1 MARFKL
7 TFNKQN
13 NSHLGIKIAIREW
26 VLKHVAPSG
35 VVDVY
40 GGRGV
45 MFNRV
50 WRLCAAPYR
59 TSCGDAVS
67 WLSGQGSIVENVFDV
82 DPYASPYE
90 ALEVIGGRA
99 ESDRIGIACTD
110 GTLRRVA
117 MMRTKIPRFI
127 QDKCG
132 WAERDLQLMAAIY
145 HQYPKFLRHVIGC
158 VMPGWSIERL
168 IVQYGSGTWRQ
179 ATVYFAAILKK
190 RPAAQNG
197 ATGSCD

>member
-1 MARFKL
+1 MAKFKL
-7 TFNKQN
+7 NFEKQN

-26 VLKHVAPSG
+26 VLKHVTPTG
-35 VVDVY
+35 IIDVY
-40 GGRGV
+40 GGHGV

-59 TSCGDAVS
+59 TSCGDAVE
-67 WLSGQGSIVENVFDV
+67 WLSNQRRFAENVFDV

-90 ALEVIGGRA
+90 AMEAIGRRA
-99 ESDRIGIACTD
+99 ESGRIGVACTD

-127 QDKCG
+127 QDRCG
-132 WAERDLQLMAAIY
+132 WVERDLQLMAGIY

-158 VMPGWSIERL
+158 VMPCWSVERL
-168 IVQYGSGTWRQ
+168 VVQYGIGTWRQ
-179 ATVYFAAILKK
+179 ATVYFAAILAK
-190 RPAAQNG
+190 RPVAPNG
-197 ATGSCD
+197 AARS